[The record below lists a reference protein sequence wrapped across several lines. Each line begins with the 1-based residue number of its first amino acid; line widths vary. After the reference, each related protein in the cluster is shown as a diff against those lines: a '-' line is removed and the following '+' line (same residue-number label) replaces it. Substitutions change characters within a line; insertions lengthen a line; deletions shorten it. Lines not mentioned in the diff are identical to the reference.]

1 MTGPGGRGVVRVG
14 RLGRFGTGAC
24 PNLLQRRPA
33 AGSAASRSA
42 EYQRFSS
49 GASARSGSLQQI
61 WTTGVAAGP
70 CTDGDLL
77 VRGPEAGPTGR
88 GPLHGRRPR
97 RSLRSWTGPAPT
109 PGCRGVHFALERAL
123 LTAPFECKMH
133 ISRAEC
139 TSRRA
144 QDRPAPPTT
153 PDGPS
158 PHRPAPTPVPDHDP
172 RRERPS
178 GLTAALFCLDHLRAL
193 GPLMFRWTT
202 CVRLDHLVHEIRW
215 SNGTQVV
222 QPHLSGPS
230 RPRASRHARRRPTMR
245 DALSGRGEG
254 VAGEPP
260 RRPARP
266 IPTSPASP
274 RDDRPVDPI
283 ASDALQHTRRRPERI
298 IAVDLPHP
306 APPPPPDNPLHHT
319 RETHSD
325 AR

>member
-1 MTGPGGRGVVRVG
+1 MQP
-14 RLGRFGTGAC
+14 
-24 PNLLQRRPA
+24 PP
-33 AGSAASRSA
+33 
-42 EYQRFSS
+42 
-49 GASARSGSLQQI
+49 
-61 WTTGVAAGP
+61 
-70 CTDGDLL
+70 D
-77 VRGPEAGPTGR
+77 
-88 GPLHGRRPR
+88 
-97 RSLRSWTGPAPT
+97 
-109 PGCRGVHFALERAL
+109 
-123 LTAPFECKMH
+123 TAPHLSSAK
-133 ISRAEC
+133 C
-139 TSRRA
+139 TSRGRNA
-144 QDRPAPPTT
+144 PLDEHRTDPPPTT

-202 CVRLDHLVHEIRW
+202 CVRLDHLRAVGPLMFRWTTCVRLDHLVHEIRW

-245 DALSGRGEG
+245 DALSGRGGG

-283 ASDALQHTRRRPERI
+283 ASDALQHTRRRLERV
-298 IAVDLPHP
+298 IAVDLRTPRPHRHPGAPPAGREAQAPHP
-306 APPPPPDNPLHHT
+306 APPPSPDNPLHHT

-325 AR
+325 TR

>member
-1 MTGPGGRGVVRVG
+1 MG

-42 EYQRFSS
+42 EYQRFAS

-133 ISRAEC
+133 ISTSTGPTRPPPPRTAPARTAPRRPRSRTTTPGEKGPVG
-139 TSRRA
+139 SRRRSSA
-144 QDRPAPPTT
+144 WTT
-153 PDGPS
+153 CV
-158 PHRPAPTPVPDHDP
+158 R
-172 RRERPS
+172 
-178 GLTAALFCLDHLRAL
+178 LDYLCSV

-230 RPRASRHARRRPTMR
+230 RSTASRHARRRPTMR
-245 DALSGRGEG
+245 DALSRRSG
-254 VAGEPP
+254 AG
-260 RRPARP
+260 RRPHPLRP
-266 IPTSPASP
+266 GRPAPGS
-274 RDDRPVDPI
+274 
-283 ASDALQHTRRRPERI
+283 RRPERAGPPI
-298 IAVDLPHP
+298 PPRPTPPTHP
-306 APPPPPDNPLHHT
+306 ETT
-319 RETHSD
+319 RTPS
-325 AR
+325 

>member
-1 MTGPGGRGVVRVG
+1 MGPSHQKDPRTGRDRRGDGAGRARGGAGGAPGAVRGGVVSESV
-14 RLGRFGTGAC
+14 AK
-24 PNLLQRRPA
+24 
-33 AGSAASRSA
+33 ASRGGIGGEQKRGISTI
-42 EYQRFSS
+42 RL
-49 GASARSGSLQQI
+49 ARPGSI
-61 WTTGVAAGP
+61 GVFA
-70 CTDGDLL
+70 TDLDN
-77 VRGPEAGPTGR
+77 RRRR
-88 GPLHGRRPR
+88 GPLHGRRPW

-144 QDRPAPPTT
+144 QDRPAPTT
-153 PDGPS
+153 PDGSS

-172 RRERPS
+172 RREGPS

-193 GPLMFRWTT
+193 GPPGPRNT
-202 CVRLDHLVHEIRW
+202 
-215 SNGTQVV
+215 VV

-245 DALSGRGEG
+245 DALSGRSEG

-266 IPTSPASP
+266 IPTSPGSP
-274 RDDRPVDPI
+274 RDDRPVDPN
-283 ASDALQHTRRRPERI
+283 ASDALQHTRRRLERV

-306 APPPPPDNPLHHT
+306 APPPSPDNPLHHT